1 MRLTLLASMLILV
14 LGFTATGCSK
24 KADLK
29 NEDNKTLYAVGNMF
43 GQRLQTFE
51 LNDGE
56 IDALLMG
63 MKDALKNAKSAVDVN
78 DQQRKIQE
86 LFQKKMSVRSE
97 KEKKKGV
104 DFLENFVK
112 KEGAQKTASGIAYKV
127 IKEGTGKTPKATDVV
142 KVHYHGTLIDG
153 TVFDS
158 SVERGKEVEFPL
170 DRVIKGWTESVQLL
184 KEGGKIKV
192 VIPSELGYGDVGAPP
207 KIPGGATLVFE
218 IELFE
223 VKGPAPAAAAAPAP
237 APAKP
242 VAKPGK
248 KK

>member
-1 MRLTLLASMLILV
+1 MRILLASMLVLV
-14 LGFTATGCSK
+14 LGFSVACSK

-51 LNDGE
+51 LTDAE

-63 MKDALKNAKSAVDVN
+63 MKDALKNSKAAVDVN
-78 DQQRKIQE
+78 NQQTKIQE
-86 LFQKKMSVRSE
+86 LFQKKMAVRSE
-97 KEKKKGV
+97 KEKKTGAE
-104 DFLENFVK
+104 FLEGFVK
-112 KEGAQKTASGIAYKV
+112 KESAQKTPSGIAYKML
-127 IKEGTGKTPKATDVV
+127 KEGTGKQPKATDVV

-158 SVERGKEVEFPL
+158 SIERGKEVEFPL
-170 DRVIKGWTESVQLL
+170 DRVIKGWTEAVQLL

-192 VIPSELGYGDVGAPP
+192 VIPSDLAYGDVGAPP

-223 VKGPAPAAAAAPAP
+223 VKGAPAPAAPAP
-237 APAKP
+237 AP
-242 VAKPGK
+242 K
-248 KK
+248 KKK

>member
-1 MRLTLLASMLILV
+1 MRILLASMLVLV
-14 LGFTATGCSK
+14 LGFSVACSK

-51 LNDGE
+51 LTDAE

-63 MKDALKNAKSAVDVN
+63 MKDALKNSKAAVDVN
-78 DQQRKIQE
+78 NQQTKIQE
-86 LFQKKMSVRSE
+86 LFQKKMAVRSE
-97 KEKKKGV
+97 KEKKTGAE
-104 DFLENFVK
+104 FLEGFVK
-112 KEGAQKTASGIAYKV
+112 KESAQKTQSGIAYKM
-127 IKEGTGKTPKATDVV
+127 IKEGTGKQPKATDVV

-158 SVERGKEVEFPL
+158 SIERGKEVEFPL
-170 DRVIKGWTESVQLL
+170 DRVIKGWTEAVQLL

-192 VIPSELGYGDVGAPP
+192 VIPSDLAYGDVGAPP

-223 VKGPAPAAAAAPAP
+223 VKGAPAP
-237 APAKP
+237 APAP
-242 VAKPGK
+242 APK
-248 KK
+248 KKK

>member
-1 MRLTLLASMLILV
+1 MRILLASMLVLV
-14 LGFTATGCSK
+14 LGFSVACSK

-51 LNDGE
+51 LTDAE

-63 MKDALKNAKSAVDVN
+63 MKDALKNSKAAVDVN
-78 DQQRKIQE
+78 NQQTKIQE
-86 LFQKKMSVRSE
+86 LFQKKMAVRSE
-97 KEKKKGV
+97 KEKKKGAE
-104 DFLENFVK
+104 FLEGFVK
-112 KEGAQKTASGIAYKV
+112 KESAQKTQSGIAYKM
-127 IKEGTGKTPKATDVV
+127 IKEGTGKQPKATDIV

-158 SVERGKEVEFPL
+158 SIERGKEVEFPL
-170 DRVIKGWTESVQLL
+170 DRVIKGWTEAVQLL

-192 VIPSELGYGDVGAPP
+192 VIPSDLAYGDVGAPP

-223 VKGPAPAAAAAPAP
+223 VKGAPAAAPAP
-237 APAKP
+237 APAP
-242 VAKPGK
+242 K
-248 KK
+248 KKK

>member
-1 MRLTLLASMLILV
+1 MRLTLLASMLVLV
-14 LGFTATGCSK
+14 LGFSATGCSK

-51 LNDGE
+51 LTDAE

-63 MKDALKNAKSAVDVN
+63 MKDALKNTKAAVDVN

-97 KEKKKGV
+97 KEKKTGAE
-104 DFLENFVK
+104 FLEGFVK
-112 KEGAQKTASGIAYKV
+112 KESAQKTPSGIAYKM
-127 IKEGTGKTPKATDVV
+127 IKEGTGKAPKATDVV

-170 DRVIKGWTESVQLL
+170 DRVIKGWTEAVQLL

-192 VIPSELGYGDVGAPP
+192 VIPSELAYGDVGAPP
-207 KIPGGATLVFE
+207 KIPGGATLIFE

-223 VKGPAPAAAAAPAP
+223 VKGPAAAAPAP
-237 APAKP
+237 APAP
-242 VAKPGK
+242 AK
-248 KK
+248 KKK

>member
-1 MRLTLLASMLILV
+1 MRILLASMLVLV
-14 LGFTATGCSK
+14 LGFSVACSK

-51 LNDGE
+51 LTDAE

-63 MKDALKNAKSAVDVN
+63 MKDALKNSKAAVDVN
-78 DQQRKIQE
+78 NQQTKIQE
-86 LFQKKMSVRSE
+86 LFQKKMAVRSE
-97 KEKKKGV
+97 KEKKTGAE
-104 DFLENFVK
+104 FLEGFVK
-112 KEGAQKTASGIAYKV
+112 KESAQKTPSGIAYKML
-127 IKEGTGKTPKATDVV
+127 KEGTGKQPKATDVV

-158 SVERGKEVEFPL
+158 SIERGKEVEFPL
-170 DRVIKGWTESVQLL
+170 DRVIKGWTEAVQLL

-192 VIPSELGYGDVGAPP
+192 VIPSDLAYGDVGAPP

-223 VKGPAPAAAAAPAP
+223 VKGAPAPAAPAP
-237 APAKP
+237 APAP
-242 VAKPGK
+242 K
-248 KK
+248 KKK